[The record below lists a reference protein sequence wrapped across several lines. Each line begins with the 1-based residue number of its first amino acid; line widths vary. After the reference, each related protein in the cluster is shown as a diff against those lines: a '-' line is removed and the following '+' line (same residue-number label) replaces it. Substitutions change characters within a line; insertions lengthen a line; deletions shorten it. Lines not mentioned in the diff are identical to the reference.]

1 MDELGRCTFHALLPS
16 SCSAA
21 TDAVLL
27 TLQLM
32 KRMRA
37 IKKLPVTDP
46 MKNQTRKEVNRQAQ
60 LLLGDLNYQKC
71 MNAAF
76 ESGIVR

>member
-1 MDELGRCTFHALLPS
+1 
-16 SCSAA
+16 
-21 TDAVLL
+21 
-27 TLQLM
+27 M

-76 ESGIVR
+76 